1 MSPTSPMCGR
11 LWSLVRPRDGE
22 FAGQVV
28 GRDGRGLAGHAVS
41 SRIDGWAL
49 PGESGE
55 EVLQRARDAA
65 EDQRAHLESFN
76 PEDFVRLQCSLPTGI
91 GDGFNERMAT
101 VRKPRPREQR
111 SDAARNHE
119 ALVRAATAAVHRE
132 GPRVSM
138 ATIAA
143 DAGVGI
149 GTLYRHFPTRE
160 DLLNFLT
167 HRSFEQVLSNVRAA
181 ESDGTT
187 ASDALRRFI
196 EAAITQRNELVLP
209 LHGGLPVT
217 VPETLAVRDQVH
229 RAVQRIIERGRT
241 DGTISQDVT
250 PRDVVVFGA
259 MLAQPRQSD
268 PEWDA
273 TCRRLLATYVNG
285 LRAC

>member
-1 MSPTSPMCGR
+1 
-11 LWSLVRPRDGE
+11 
-22 FAGQVV
+22 
-28 GRDGRGLAGHAVS
+28 
-41 SRIDGWAL
+41 
-49 PGESGE
+49 
-55 EVLQRARDAA
+55 
-65 EDQRAHLESFN
+65 
-76 PEDFVRLQCSLPTGI
+76 
-91 GDGFNERMAT
+91 MASASN
-101 VRKPRPREQR
+101 PRPREQR

-119 ALVRAATAAVHRE
+119 ALARAATAAVHRE
-132 GPRVSM
+132 GTHVSM

-143 DAGVGI
+143 DARVGI

-160 DLLNFLT
+160 DLLNFLA
-167 HRSFEQVLSNVRAA
+167 HRSFEQVLSNVQAA

-196 EAAITQRNELVLP
+196 EAAIVQRNELVLP
-209 LHGGLPVT
+209 LHGGSPVT
-217 VPETLAVRDQVH
+217 VPETLALRDQVH
-229 RAVQRIIERGRT
+229 RALQQIIERGRT

-250 PRDVVVFGA
+250 PRDVVAFGA

>member
-1 MSPTSPMCGR
+1 MG
-11 LWSLVRPRDGE
+11 
-22 FAGQVV
+22 
-28 GRDGRGLAGHAVS
+28 
-41 SRIDGWAL
+41 
-49 PGESGE
+49 
-55 EVLQRARDAA
+55 
-65 EDQRAHLESFN
+65 
-76 PEDFVRLQCSLPTGI
+76 
-91 GDGFNERMAT
+91 T
-101 VRKPRPREQR
+101 VRKSRPPEQR

-160 DLLNFLT
+160 DLLNSLT
-167 HRSFEQVLSNVRAA
+167 HRSFEQVLANVQAA
-181 ESDGTT
+181 DSDAAT
-187 ASDALRRFI
+187 ASDALRRFV
-196 EAAITQRNELVLP
+196 EAAITQRNEFVLP

-241 DGTISQDVT
+241 DGTISQNVT
-250 PRDVVVFGA
+250 PRDVVAFGA

-285 LRAC
+285 LRAR

>member
-1 MSPTSPMCGR
+1 
-11 LWSLVRPRDGE
+11 
-22 FAGQVV
+22 
-28 GRDGRGLAGHAVS
+28 
-41 SRIDGWAL
+41 
-49 PGESGE
+49 
-55 EVLQRARDAA
+55 
-65 EDQRAHLESFN
+65 
-76 PEDFVRLQCSLPTGI
+76 
-91 GDGFNERMAT
+91 MAT

-111 SDAARNHE
+111 SDAARNRE
-119 ALVRAATAAVHRE
+119 ALVRAAIAAVHRE

-160 DLLNFLT
+160 DLLNYLT
-167 HRSFEQVLSNVRAA
+167 HRSFEQVLSNVQAA
-181 ESDGTT
+181 GSDGTT
-187 ASDALRRFI
+187 ASDALRRFV

-209 LHGGLPVT
+209 LHGGLPAT
-217 VPETLAVRDQVH
+217 AQETLAVRDQVH
-229 RAVQRIIERGRT
+229 RALQRIIERGHA
-241 DGTISQDVT
+241 DGTIGQGVI

-285 LRAC
+285 LRTCG

>member
-1 MSPTSPMCGR
+1 
-11 LWSLVRPRDGE
+11 
-22 FAGQVV
+22 
-28 GRDGRGLAGHAVS
+28 
-41 SRIDGWAL
+41 
-49 PGESGE
+49 
-55 EVLQRARDAA
+55 
-65 EDQRAHLESFN
+65 
-76 PEDFVRLQCSLPTGI
+76 
-91 GDGFNERMAT
+91 MAT
-101 VRKPRPREQR
+101 VRKPRPREKR

-119 ALVRAATAAVHRE
+119 ALVRAATAALHRE

-143 DAGVGI
+143 EAGVGI
-149 GTLYRHFPTRE
+149 GTLYRHFPSRE

-167 HRSFEQVLSNVRAA
+167 HRSFEQVLSNVQAA

-196 EAAITQRNELVLP
+196 EAAIVQRNELVLP
-209 LHGGLPVT
+209 LHGGSPVT
-217 VPETLAVRDQVH
+217 VPETLALRDRVH

-250 PRDVVVFGA
+250 PRDVVAFGA
-259 MLAQPRQSD
+259 MLAQPRPSD